1 MLVGLYWDVRRRQDG
16 HRRSMAGHYAAGF
29 GAAAAIWLASALVP
43 TPGRFAVWAVAMV
56 VDYATP
62 LTARQLQQREQLDP
76 SHLPERFGL
85 FTLIVLGESIA
96 GSDGAGRMP
105 VRRRR

>member
-1 MLVGLYWDVRRRQDG
+1 
-16 HRRSMAGHYAAGF
+16 
-29 GAAAAIWLASALVP
+29 
-43 TPGRFAVWAVAMV
+43 MV

-62 LTARQLQQREQLDP
+62 LTARQLQQRVQLDP

-96 GSDGAGRMP
+96 GSDGAGRLP